1 MKPTNTATWSTSKR
15 KLATATKKANED
27 QEELD
32 DLLEDMAEDKL
43 DDLDV
48 ADTPSLICLSRI
60 LLPPPSCPSC
70 LGRSIYSTT
79 GLAF

>member
-48 ADTPSLICLSRI
+48 ADTPFMVPLIGGNTAAIKRLANNESVTN
-60 LLPPPSCPSC
+60 
-70 LGRSIYSTT
+70 LG
-79 GLAF
+79 F